1 METDDR
7 DENPR
12 SSPASERRLAAIMF
26 SDIVGYTSMT
36 QSNEA
41 LALALLEEHR
51 ALLRPIFAA
60 RAGAEIKTMGDAF
73 LVEFKS
79 ALDAVNCAIDMQHA
93 LAKRNSENT
102 TVKRVEIRVGVHVG
116 DVIQIG
122 DDVYGDTVNLASRIE
137 KLAEPGG
144 IAVSA
149 QVYDQIRNKIDFPI
163 EMMGEYRLRNVEAP
177 AAVYK
182 VSPVWGGVMTEKAP
196 PGTPRLAVMPLQN
209 IGADLED
216 EYLAEGL
223 AEEMISV
230 LSGLPRLKVI
240 ARTSVM
246 RYKGTTKTVSEIGK
260 ELNVGTVLEGSIRR
274 STNRLRVTM
283 KLIDTENEECL
294 WTENYDRGLEDV
306 LAVQEDIAHRVAEA
320 LRAQSGGEK
329 TKPRRIT
336 DDSEAFLLY
345 LKGRYRLTRHT
356 ETEVKGATALFEQA
370 VQRDPQFASAYAML
384 AQCYLFQGFFGL
396 LPPGEGFAKARPF
409 LNRALEIDS
418 DLDIAHMLMGRL
430 LMDQD
435 WDWSGAEAEFRRAI
449 ELSPNS
455 AEAHYRYALLLNDL
469 GRTDQAVAEVL
480 AAEELDPL
488 SVAVSQVAGTV
499 MYYVG
504 RNWEA
509 IERLERALE
518 IDPHAAL
525 PRVNLGLA
533 RFQEGM
539 VEEGIRDV
547 KSVVD
552 KDPRNAMFRAD
563 LCYLYSRAGRIEDA
577 RRLLVHTVEAAK
589 SEHVPPV
596 AIAGMCSSVG
606 ETDMALEWLEKGF
619 AEHSPYLSSLKIE
632 RWFDGMRSDPRFKS
646 LMGRMGLPDDQ

>member
-1 METDDR
+1 MQTDDR
-7 DENPR
+7 DKNPR
-12 SSPASERRLAAIMF
+12 SSPTSERRLAAIMF
-26 SDIVGYTSMT
+26 SDIVGYTAMT

-60 RAGAEIKTMGDAF
+60 RAGAEIKTIGDAF

-79 ALDAVNCAIDMQHA
+79 ALDAVNCAIDMQQA
-93 LAKRNSENT
+93 FAKRNAENT
-102 TVKRVEIRVGVHVG
+102 TVKRVEIRVGIHVG
-116 DVIQIG
+116 DVVQVG
-122 DDVYGDTVNLASRIE
+122 GDVYGDTVNIASRIE
-137 KLAEPGG
+137 RLAEPGG
-144 IAVSA
+144 ISVSA

-163 EMMGEYRLRNVEAP
+163 EIMGEYRLRNVGAP

-182 VSPVWGGVMTEKAP
+182 VSPVWGGVKTEKAP
-196 PGTPRLAVMPLQN
+196 MGRTRLAVMPLQN
-209 IGADLED
+209 IGGDRED

-246 RYKGTTKTVSEIGK
+246 RYKGTTKTASEIGK

-283 KLIDTENEECL
+283 TLIDTESEECL
-294 WTENYDRGLEDV
+294 WTEKYDRGLEDV
-306 LAVQEDIAHRVAEA
+306 LAVQEDIAQRVAEA
-320 LRAQSGGEK
+320 LKAQSGEEE
-329 TKPRRIT
+329 TKSRRIT
-336 DDSEAFLLY
+336 RDPEAFLLY

-356 ETEVKGATALFEQA
+356 ESEVKEATVLFEQA
-370 VQRDPQFASAYAML
+370 VQKDPQFASAYAML

-396 LPPGEGFAKARPF
+396 LPPGEGFSKARPF
-409 LNRALEIDS
+409 LNRALQIDS

-430 LMDQD
+430 FMDED

-469 GRTDQAVAEVL
+469 GRKDQAIAEVL

-504 RNWEA
+504 RYRDA
-509 IERLERALE
+509 IERFERALE

-533 RFQEGM
+533 RFHEGM

-547 KSVVD
+547 RSVVEL
-552 KDPRNAMFRAD
+552 DPRNAMFRAD
-563 LCYLYSRAGRIEDA
+563 LCYLYSKAGRLEDA
-577 RRLLVHTVEAAK
+577 RGLLSQTEEAAR
-589 SEHVPPV
+589 SEHIPPV
-596 AIAGMCSSVG
+596 AIAGMCACVG
-606 ETDMALEWLEKGF
+606 DNDRALEWLEKGF
-619 AEHSPYLSSLKIE
+619 SEHSPYLSSLKIE
-632 RWFDGMRSDPRFKS
+632 RWFDGMRSDARFIS
-646 LMGRMGLPDDQ
+646 LLSRMGFAAD